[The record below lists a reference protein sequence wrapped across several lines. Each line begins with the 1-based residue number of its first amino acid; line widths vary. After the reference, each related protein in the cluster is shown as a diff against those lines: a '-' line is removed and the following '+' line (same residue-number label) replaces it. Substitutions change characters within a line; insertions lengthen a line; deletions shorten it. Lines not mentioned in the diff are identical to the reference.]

1 MKKNTKV
8 WIIIAISLIII
19 GVIVFGCILFKT
31 GFDFKKLSTTK
42 FETNSYDIN
51 EDFKNISIISDTAS
65 ISFVK
70 SNNAR
75 VVCFEEENEKH
86 SVSLNGDT
94 IEIKIENTKKWY
106 ENIGI
111 SFNTP
116 KITVYIPEGEYGA
129 LIISESTGEI
139 EIPRDFTFSSM
150 DIKASTG
157 DIESSA
163 SVLGDAKISLSTGDI
178 SLENISAK
186 NLNLT
191 VSTGDIELENIKCEN
206 LDSNGSTG
214 SISLENVI
222 ANGKINII
230 TSTGDVEFERCDG
243 AELIIKTDTGSIKG
257 SLLSEK
263 VFIAQS
269 DTGKVNVPKTE
280 NGGKC
285 EITTNTGNIK
295 IVIV

>member
-8 WIIIAISLIII
+8 WIIIATSLIII
-19 GVIVFGCILFKT
+19 GVIVFGCILLKT

-42 FETNSYDIN
+42 FETNNYDIN

-70 SNNAR
+70 SNKAK
-75 VVCFEEENEKH
+75 VVCFEEKNEKH

-116 KITVYIPEGEYGA
+116 KITVYIPEGEYGT

-178 SLENISAK
+178 SLENISAQ

-206 LDSNGSTG
+206 LNSNGSTG

-230 TSTGDVEFERCDG
+230 RSTGDVEFERCDG